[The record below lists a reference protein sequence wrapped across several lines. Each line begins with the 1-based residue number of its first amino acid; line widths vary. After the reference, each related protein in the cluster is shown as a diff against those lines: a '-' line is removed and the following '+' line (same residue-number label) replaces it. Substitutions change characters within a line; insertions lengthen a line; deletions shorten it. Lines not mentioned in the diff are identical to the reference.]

1 MNKIKTNQKGM
12 TLIEVLI
19 VMVIVGVLIIPMWQ
33 LFDVNNTLTV
43 KQRERSEAKNISV
56 MIQDYISNELKMASI
71 VSYSSGPI
79 VIPTDSQCIY
89 LSPTQGLVHKV
100 TSASEKI
107 VFNKDILAP
116 YQVDIAFEQPG
127 PGVKRSTEIVVTV
140 KKDDGGTIKTLYQ
153 NKSSVQSINILK
165 DANKIPVSSGS
176 YVVFTKPY

>member
-1 MNKIKTNQKGM
+1 MDKIKNNQRGI
-12 TLIEVLI
+12 TLVE
-19 VMVIVGVLIIPMWQ
+19 VIVVTAIVAILIIPMWQ

-56 MIQDYISNELKMASI
+56 MIQDYISNELKMAST

-79 VIPTDSQCIY
+79 VIPTESQCIY

-100 TSASEKI
+100 TSTSEKI
-107 VFNKDILAP
+107 VFNKDILQP
-116 YQVDIAFEQPG
+116 YQVDIVFEQPG
-127 PGVKRSTEIVVTV
+127 PGVRKNTDIIVTV

-165 DANKIPVSSGS
+165 DDNKIPVSSGS